1 MKEKIN
7 YRIPPDFEKIPKN
20 KIHISRVFTENIH
33 KEFGNFISA
42 VILFGSTARNLQRA
56 KDIDILIV
64 LDDVR
69 VKFTRELTETY
80 RILTEKAMARA
91 SPNNPQLLH
100 VQSMTLTSFW
110 EYVRAGDPVA
120 INILRDGIALIDSG
134 FFSPLQLLL
143 REGRIRPSEEAV
155 HNYYTMASSSILRSK
170 QNMLNATLDLYW
182 ATIDAAHAALMTQ
195 GEVPPSPSHI
205 TEVFHKRLVRTN
217 IIPKKYEHILQTMYA
232 LSRKITHREIR
243 EITGKDYDKYRKMT
257 DDFVK
262 AIKRF
267 LEKR

>member
-1 MKEKIN
+1 MKEKIG
-7 YRIPPDFEKIPKN
+7 YRIDPNFERIPKN
-20 KIHISRVFTENIH
+20 KIHISRLFTEGLY

-42 VILFGSTARNLQRA
+42 VVLFGSTSRNLQKA

-80 RILTEKAMARA
+80 RILTEKAMAKTC
-91 SPNNPQLLH
+91 PENPEMLH

-110 EYVRAGDPVA
+110 EHVRAGDPVA
-120 INILRDGIALIDSG
+120 INILRDGIALIDTG
-134 FFSPLQLLL
+134 FFLPLQLLL
-143 REGRIRPSEEAV
+143 REGRIRPSQEAV
-155 HNYYTMASSSILRSK
+155 FNYYTMASSSLFRSK

-205 TEVFHKRLVRTN
+205 AEVFHRRMVITN
-217 IIPKKYEHILQTMYA
+217 LIPKKYEETLQTMYL
-232 LSRKITHREIR
+232 LSKKITHREIK
-243 EITGKDYDKYRKMT
+243 EISGKDYDKYRNMSE
-257 DDFVK
+257 DFVK
-262 AIKRF
+262 QIKTF